1 MRTALGV
8 IDVQNSLLDEG
19 PWQPE
24 RLLERVEGLI
34 QKARAAGV
42 PIVFVTDRNVEP
54 DGAIHPALSVASDDL
69 RVEKSEF
76 DAFEGTPLDAMLRE
90 RGVERFVVAGLQT
103 DYCVNATCRGG
114 AALGYTVVLASDAH
128 STNDEPDKPARQI
141 IAEYN
146 AALSALK
153 TETGSV
159 RIESCEKIV
168 F

>member
-1 MRTALGV
+1 MKTALAI
-8 IDVQNSLLDEG
+8 IDVQKSLLDEG

-24 RLLERVEGLI
+24 VLLQRVEGLI
-34 QKARAAGV
+34 QKARKAGV
-42 PIVFVTDRNVEP
+42 PIVFVTDRRVEP
-54 DGAIHPALSVASDDL
+54 DGTIHPSLSVAPDDL

-76 DAFEGTPLDAMLRE
+76 NSFEETPLDAQLGAQSIKRL
-90 RGVERFVVAGLQT
+90 VVAGLQT
-103 DYCVNATCRGG
+103 DYCINATCRGG
-114 AALGYTVVLASDAH
+114 AALGYEVVLASDAH
-128 STNDEPDKPARQI
+128 STNDEPDKPAIQI
-141 IAEYN
+141 IAEHN